1 MIDRSLVEKFLLRLP
16 RFIFPKEKKKKN
28 ERVNQCSNQLIIQI
42 TSSIILNTR
51 KKKKKNSL

>member
-42 TSSIILNTR
+42 TSSIILNI